1 MSGITLPIIL
11 TVVAAIAA
19 LIAYQGIKRGSAR
32 FYTLERESMLRRARF
47 TLLGSLM
54 LFLAAIALLI
64 YSYGQ
69 VTDDNGLS
77 NGDNPLEVATEEPD
91 ELLET
96 QPPTP
101 SPSPTVDPSLPTP
114 TPTET
119 ICRAIVEGTAGSG
132 LTLRDAPGGGEV
144 TILRDGS
151 YLTLVVGEEPV
162 EANGF
167 NWIKVRTVSLEE
179 GWVAEEF
186 LIMGECR

>member
-11 TVVAAIAA
+11 TVVAVIAS
-19 LIAYQGIKRGSAR
+19 LIAYQGIRRGGAR

-69 VTDDNGLS
+69 INDENGLS
-77 NGDNPLEVATEEPD
+77 SGEDPLEVATEEAD

-119 ICRAIVEGTAGSG
+119 ICRAIVEGTSGSG
-132 LTLRDAPGGGEV
+132 LTLRDAPGGGEI

-151 YLTLVVGEEPV
+151 YLNLVVGEEPV

-167 NWIKVRTVSLEE
+167 DWIKVRTVSLEE

>member
-11 TVVAAIAA
+11 TVVAVIAS
-19 LIAYQGIKRGSAR
+19 LIAYQGIRRGGAR

-69 VTDDNGLS
+69 ISDENGLS
-77 NGDNPLEVATEEPD
+77 SGEDPLEVATEEAD

-114 TPTET
+114 TPTQT
-119 ICRAIVEGTAGSG
+119 ICRAIVEGTSGSG
-132 LTLRDAPGGGEV
+132 LTLRDAPGGGEI

-151 YLTLVVGEEPV
+151 YLTLVVGEELV

-167 NWIKVRTVSLEE
+167 DWIKVRTVSLEE

>member
-11 TVVAAIAA
+11 MVAGAIV
-19 LIAYQGIKRGSAR
+19 LLMAYQGIRRGGAR
-32 FYTLERESMLRRARF
+32 FYTLERESLLRRARYMM
-47 TLLGSLM
+47 LASMM
-54 LFLAAIALLI
+54 LFLAAGILLI
-64 YSYGQ
+64 YNYGQ
-69 VTDDNGLS
+69 LTDLTSPDNGEI
-77 NGDNPLEVATEEPD
+77 PAVIPTQEPD

-96 QPPTP
+96 KPPTP

-119 ICRAIVEGTAGSG
+119 VCRAIVEGTSGSG
-132 LTLRDAPGGGEV
+132 LTLRNAPGGGEV
-144 TILRDGS
+144 EILRDGS

-162 EANGF
+162 EAGGF

-179 GWVAEEF
+179 GWVADEF